1 MANRI
6 PGVKCEN
13 LTIES
18 LWHILQVLPDG
29 AIFFCKLKLKT
40 DSLCHTKIEM
50 SSFVQDRNVL
60 LR

>member
-40 DSLCHTKIEM
+40 DSL
-50 SSFVQDRNVL
+50 L
-60 LR
+60 LIFDFGR